1 MLAEVLHT
9 LPQVLLDGLTLGTVY
24 AIVALGYTMVYGI
37 LELINFAHGE
47 IFMTGAFI
55 GTAIFL
61 TMAGFGWIGA
71 MPAILTL
78 ILVLVASS
86 IVTGVLGM
94 GIERVAYR
102 PLRKAPKLITLIT
115 AIGVSFLLQDIV
127 RFITEFKKGN
137 YIITAPSLFTD
148 QVTIHTSSML
158 SVFNNA
164 QMRSSS
170 FILIMIA
177 IVMMVA
183 LDFFVNRTRW
193 GMAMRAVAQDRETAA
208 LMSVN
213 VNKVISLTFFIGS
226 ALGGATGV
234 LFAIQYGTIDPYI
247 GFILGMKAF
256 TAAVMGGIGNIRGA
270 MVGGVLLGVIEMFAS
285 ANLSVLTHGVLA
297 AEYKDVFAF
306 VILIIVL
313 IFKPEGLFG
322 KAVIEKV

>member
-1 MLAEVLHT
+1 
-9 LPQVLLDGLTLGTVY
+9 
-24 AIVALGYTMVYGI
+24 
-37 LELINFAHGE
+37 
-47 IFMTGAFI
+47 
-55 GTAIFL
+55 
-61 TMAGFGWIGA
+61 

-256 TAAVMGGIGNIRGA
+256 YSRSYGRYWQYSWCDGWRC
-270 MVGGVLLGVIEMFAS
+270 FY
-285 ANLSVLTHGVLA
+285 SV
-297 AEYKDVFAF
+297 
-306 VILIIVL
+306 
-313 IFKPEGLFG
+313 
-322 KAVIEKV
+322 

>member
-1 MLAEVLHT
+1 MLAEILHT
-9 LPQVLLDGLTLGTVY
+9 LPQVLLDGLILGAVY

-61 TMAGFGWIGA
+61 TMAGLGWIGA
-71 MPAILTL
+71 MPAILAL
-78 ILVLVASS
+78 ILVLIASS
-86 IVTGVLGM
+86 VLTGILGM

-102 PLRKAPKLITLIT
+102 PLRKAPKLITFIT

-148 QVTIHTSSML
+148 QVTIEASSMI
-158 SVFNNA
+158 SIFNNA
-164 QMRSSS
+164 QMKSSS
-170 FILIMIA
+170 LILIVIA

-183 LDFFVNRTRW
+183 LDFFVNRTKW
-193 GMAMRAVAQDRETAA
+193 GMAMRAVAQDRDTAA

-270 MVGGVLLGVIEMFAS
+270 MVGGILLGVIEMFAS
-285 ANLSVLTHGVLA
+285 ANLSVLTQGVFA

-306 VILIIVL
+306 AILIVVL